1 MLTSFFWTGD
11 TIRSRAVS
19 TTILTTTL
27 AIPEPPPALLADWRR
42 ETTTRLELKPG
53 DVEVMPLARTQ
64 ARWSDY
70 RGCVRAMI
78 DWTTS
83 LALPDVLAQSDIAL
97 MACRGARYHHDAE
110 QYGSAAFCNLF
121 LSEDKVLDL
130 HFPHANRRIPLTR
143 GTAVI
148 FDTGQPHAVIPRN
161 SNAFHLADFAPRL
174 DYDQIFLT
182 WELPIENAHVAQ
194 ALNIIFDTD
203 ELSARQLTDEQLWLD
218 GAPVEPCPQTGHWQA
233 A

>member
-1 MLTSFFWTGD
+1 MLTSFYWTGD
-11 TIRSRAVS
+11 TIRSRGVS

-27 AIPEPPPALLADWRR
+27 DIPEPTPALLADWRR
-42 ETTTRLELKPG
+42 ETTTRLDLKIG

-70 RGCVRAMI
+70 RGCVRAMS
-78 DWTTS
+78 DWTHS
-83 LALPDVLAQSDIAL
+83 LGLVDVLAESDIAL

-121 LSEDKVLDL
+121 LTDDKGLDL
-130 HFPHANRRIPLTR
+130 HFPHAGYRIPLTR

-148 FDTGQPHAVIPRN
+148 FDTGQPHAVIPRARK
-161 SNAFHLADFAPRL
+161 AFNVADFAPQL

-182 WELPIENAHVAQ
+182 WELPIENEHVAR
-194 ALNIIFDTD
+194 ALNIRFDTD
-203 ELSARQLTDEQLWLD
+203 ESTASQLIEEQLWLD
-218 GAPVEPCPQTGHWQA
+218 GRLAELCPRTGTLS
-233 A
+233 